1 MKRRIVIAA
10 IAVIVIALLW
20 SRQRHEPLTYY
31 SSRSYV
37 ERANEMIRR
46 GALRYDCHTEQ
57 IALVPDQ
64 ATDAEKKW
72 FEASYLKNDVE
83 LYNRNRELF
92 GHFFVVDDCSLREIN
107 PFLRT
112 IRLPFSSIP
121 QWLGSIEYSG
131 PASEATLFS
140 SNGRTILI
148 NRWSPKLPYREA
160 TTPVGDTG
168 DVSANS
174 VHFDFAGGAQ
184 TPGVEVHSAFD
195 KAVLEQRVKSSQS
208 AQVRLLG
215 NAVPEGRIARMQSG
229 DWLHLESE
237 DPSPKSETFLFT
249 ADRIFDRLS
258 VVRTRNAT
266 LERTYTE
273 DEPLLRWIGG
283 EDGDEMLTFGE
294 GIARSMS
301 NALQQLSP
309 SRSKELT
316 NAFDIQLT
324 IDRRLQT
331 DLDAAFRNHCRDLV
345 ANVGGD
351 DPFAASM
358 TVINAKNG
366 EILAAVSFPSGTDL
380 AGMRPVSEEERQR
393 LLVNHNFK
401 RHPIGSAGK
410 PFFYASIATRQP
422 FLLDLVIDPHG
433 PRPGPN
439 GPEGQ
444 HEILQYYVPK
454 DYKLWPHNDKPMDF
468 ESALERSCNKFT
480 VDLATL
486 ALGAPREPVE
496 RGPRPLSQIFTP
508 LAGVRWPLPGQH
520 SGIHI
525 GGQEL
530 TFPPSLDAHMKDDA
544 RPVSARVATTAVLSP
559 GTLERMDEVPFIDT
573 FTDITGARTYAGLA
587 PPDVDEKSPD
597 RLGSRAL
604 QTMQYDL
611 RPWRK
616 VVERLAGDEKPAV
629 AWKVRAAFQSVSPER
644 VNLRL
649 NQVTDLRNEF
659 VSLLL
664 GGSTSQWTN
673 IQLAEAAA
681 RLVTK
686 RQVEASIVHA
696 LTPRGA
702 AALEP
707 EKPAAFPDLAVS
719 DAARESVLRGMRRTV
734 LGAQGTAVA
743 FAPRVRELQQRYP
756 GFNVAVFS
764 KTGSPTVVRP
774 EAKPVAAALA
784 EMVRRGRLFYRD
796 NALMV
801 SADGRAEVAYAPPGR
816 TPQRAA
822 YTAAVAQAARRAA
835 SLVGQRAGAGTAAR
849 ITAFTDRFMRYRGR
863 LVFASPATVKLDS
876 GLPMP
881 FHVVAGAL
889 VLNHDHPI
897 FDPNVETDSSAV
909 YMFTIAK
916 WRGTGVDPNAIP
928 TPQDLEQEDSRVITV
943 ALYLDLGPGSTIA
956 VETAR
961 ELAPALY
968 RLLD

>member
-1 MKRRIVIAA
+1 MKRSISSAA
-10 IAVIVIALLW
+10 GGGNV
-20 SRQRHEPLTYY
+20 PLG
-31 SSRSYV
+31 
-37 ERANEMIRR
+37 E
-46 GALRYDCHTEQ
+46 L
-57 IALVPDQ
+57 
-64 ATDAEKKW
+64 DAGGKV
-72 FEASYLKNDVE
+72 A
-83 LYNRNRELF
+83 
-92 GHFFVVDDCSLREIN
+92 I
-107 PFLRT
+107 
-112 IRLPFSSIP
+112 
-121 QWLGSIEYSG
+121 
-131 PASEATLFS
+131 
-140 SNGRTILI
+140 
-148 NRWSPKLPYREA
+148 
-160 TTPVGDTG
+160 GDTA

-184 TPGVEVHSAFD
+184 TPGVEVHGVFD
-195 KAVLEQRVKSSQS
+195 KAVLEQRVKASQS

-215 NAVPEGRIARMQSG
+215 NAVPEGRIERMQSG

-266 LERTYTE
+266 QERTYTE

-294 GIARSMS
+294 GVARSMS

-309 SRSKELT
+309 ARAKELT

-331 DLDAAFRNHCRDLV
+331 DLDTAFRSHCRDLV

-358 TVINAKNG
+358 TVLNGKSG
-366 EILAAVSFPSGTDL
+366 EILAAVSFPSSTDL
-380 AGMRPVSEEERQR
+380 AGMRPVTEEEKQR

-433 PRPGPN
+433 PRDGPD

-444 HEILQYYVPK
+444 HEILQYYVPN
-454 DYKLWPHNDKPMDF
+454 DYKLWPHGDKPMDF
-468 ESALERSCNKFT
+468 ESAIERSCNKFT

-486 ALGAPREPVE
+486 ALAAPREPVE
-496 RGPRPLSQIFTP
+496 RGSRALSQIFTP

-525 GGQEL
+525 AGQEL
-530 TFPPSLDAHMKDDA
+530 TFPPSLDAHMKDDTK
-544 RPVSARVATTAVLSP
+544 PVPAGITTTAVLTP
-559 GTLERMDEVPFIDT
+559 GALERMDEVPFIDT
-573 FTDITGARTYAGLA
+573 FTDITGARIYAGLA
-587 PPDVDEKSPD
+587 PPDIDEKSPQ
-597 RLGSRAL
+597 RLGSRAM

-616 VVERLAGDEKPAV
+616 LVERMAEGEKSEIT
-629 AWKVRAAFQSVSPER
+629 WKVLAAFQAVSPER
-644 VNLRL
+644 VNLRV
-649 NQVTDLRNEF
+649 NEVTDLRDHF

-686 RQVEASIVHA
+686 RQVEATIVHA
-696 LTPRGA
+696 LTPRTA
-702 AALEP
+702 AAAEA

-719 DAARESVLRGMRRTV
+719 DAARDNVLRGMRRTI

-743 FAPRVRELQQRYP
+743 FAPRVREPKQRYP

-764 KTGSPTVVRP
+764 KTGERTVVRP
-774 EAKPVAAALA
+774 QVNPAAAALA
-784 EMVRRGRLFYRD
+784 ALEIQRG
-796 NALMV
+796 
-801 SADGRAEVAYAPPGR
+801 P
-816 TPQRAA
+816 
-822 YTAAVAQAARRAA
+822 
-835 SLVGQRAGAGTAAR
+835 
-849 ITAFTDRFMRYRGR
+849 
-863 LVFASPATVKLDS
+863 LDS
-876 GLPMP
+876 NR
-881 FHVVAGAL
+881 AL
-889 VLNHDHPI
+889 
-897 FDPNVETDSSAV
+897 
-909 YMFTIAK
+909 
-916 WRGTGVDPNAIP
+916 
-928 TPQDLEQEDSRVITV
+928 TV
-943 ALYLDLGPGSTIA
+943 ATGGL
-956 VETAR
+956 AR
-961 ELAPALY
+961 LT
-968 RLLD
+968 

>member
-1 MKRRIVIAA
+1 VRQRIFIAA
-10 IAVIVIALLW
+10 VAVIVIGTLW
-20 SRQRHEPLTYY
+20 SRQWHEPLTYY

-37 ERANEMIRR
+37 DRANEMIRR
-46 GALRYDCHTEQ
+46 GALKYDCRTEQ
-57 IALVPDQ
+57 IALVPGQ
-64 ATDAEKKW
+64 ATEAEKKW
-72 FEASYLKNDVE
+72 FEASYLKNDVD

-112 IRLPFSSIP
+112 IRLPFASTL
-121 QWLGSIEYSG
+121 QWLGNIEYSG
-131 PASEATLFS
+131 PRSDSTLFS
-140 SNGRTILI
+140 ANGRTILL
-148 NRWSPKLPYREA
+148 NRWSPKLPYREVTTQVGA
-160 TTPVGDTG
+160 TD
-168 DVSANS
+168 DISANS
-174 VHFDFAGGAQ
+174 VHFDFAGGGQ
-184 TPGVEVHSAFD
+184 TPGVEVHGVFD
-195 KAVLEQRVKSSQS
+195 KAVLEQRVKASQS
-208 AQVRLLG
+208 AQIRLLG
-215 NAVPEGRIARMQSG
+215 NAVPEGRIARIQSG

-237 DPSPKSETFLFT
+237 DPSPRSETFLFT
-249 ADRIFDRLS
+249 GEQVFDRLS

-266 LERTYTE
+266 QERTYSE

-294 GIARSMS
+294 GLARSMS
-301 NALQQLSP
+301 NALQQLTP
-309 SRSKELT
+309 ARAKELT
-316 NAFDIQLT
+316 NAFDVQLT

-331 DLDAAFRNHCRDLV
+331 SLDAAFRNHCRELV
-345 ANVGGD
+345 SSVAGD
-351 DPFAASM
+351 DPFAASL
-358 TVINAKNG
+358 TVLNGKTG
-366 EILAAVSFPSGTDL
+366 EILAAVSFPSSTDL
-380 AGMRPVSEEERQR
+380 DAMRPVTEEERQR

-410 PFFYASIATRQP
+410 PFVYASIATRQP
-422 FLLDLVIDPHG
+422 FLLDLVIDPHQPRDG
-433 PRPGPN
+433 PD

-444 HEILQYYVPK
+444 HEILQYFVPNG
-454 DYKLWPHNDKPMDF
+454 YKLWQHGDRPMDF
-468 ESALERSCNKFT
+468 ESAIERSCNKFT

-486 ALGAPREPVE
+486 ALAAPPEPVE
-496 RGPRPLSQIFTP
+496 RGSRTLSQIFTP
-508 LAGVRWPLPGQH
+508 LEGVVWPLPGQH

-530 TFPPSLDAHMKDDA
+530 TFPPSLGAHMKDDA
-544 RPVSARVATTAVLSP
+544 KPVPRGVTTTAVLTP

-573 FTDITGARTYAGLA
+573 FTGITGARTYAGLA
-587 PPDVDEKSPD
+587 PPDVDEQSTE

-616 VVERLAGDEKPAV
+616 LVERFAEGEKPAV
-629 AWKVRAAFQSVSPER
+629 AWKVRAAFQAVSPER

-673 IQLAEAAA
+673 IQLVEAAA

-696 LTPRGA
+696 LTPRNGEA
-702 AALEP
+702 AAA
-707 EKPAAFPDLAVS
+707 EKPPAFPELAVS
-719 DAARESVLRGMRRTV
+719 DAAREAVLRGMRRTV

-774 EAKPVAAALA
+774 EVKPAAAALA
-784 EMVRRGRLFYRD
+784 EMVTRGRLFFRD
-796 NALMV
+796 GALAV
-801 SADGRAEVAYAPPGR
+801 SSDGRAVAPYARPGR

-835 SLVGQRAGAGTAAR
+835 ATVGQQAGSATAAR
-849 ITAFTDRFMRYRGR
+849 ITAFTDRFMRYRDR
-863 LVFASPATVKLDS
+863 LVFPSPGTVKLDS

-881 FHVVAGAL
+881 FHVVAGEL
-889 VLNHDHPI
+889 VLNRDHPI
-897 FDPNVETDSSAV
+897 FDPKLDTDSSAV
-909 YMFTIAK
+909 YLLTFVK
-916 WRGTGVDPNAIP
+916 WRGGGDPNALP
-928 TPQDLEQEDSRVITV
+928 TPADLEQEDARVITV